1 MAQGSIP
8 EVDHFQRVLTHFND
22 ERLLATTRDYLWHA
36 YEGPWCTR
44 SSYVDH
50 AERCRAECKRRG
62 LMVPDTTIVEK
73 Q

>member
-1 MAQGSIP
+1 MQDNVP
-8 EVDHFQRVLTHFND
+8 EVDHFQRVLMHFND
-22 ERLLATTRDYLWHA
+22 DRLLATTRDYLWHA
-36 YEGPWCTR
+36 YEGPCCTR
-44 SSYVDH
+44 GSYVDH